1 MKRLNNRSMLVTW
14 KISKLEIIWDQPC
27 YIRQIDIKKQQT
39 IRGMLRNIKNRMRC
53 PNSYILYILEREY
66 RMEESNIEMLIHKN
80 LLNLKNKSSGWR
92 SIANQSLH
100 FKKIRDSIQKY
111 QNTKDRKK
119 SEYKQ
124 KNNNYI
130 GRCLLTNINKDYN
143 MITFPSCLRKI
154 PMTLEF

>member
-1 MKRLNNRSMLVTW
+1 
-14 KISKLEIIWDQPC
+14 
-27 YIRQIDIKKQQT
+27 
-39 IRGMLRNIKNRMRC
+39 MRC
-53 PNSYILYILEREY
+53 PNSYILYILECEY

-119 SEYKQ
+119 SEYK
-124 KNNNYI
+124 
-130 GRCLLTNINKDYN
+130 
-143 MITFPSCLRKI
+143 
-154 PMTLEF
+154 

>member
-39 IRGMLRNIKNRMRC
+39 IRGMLRNIKNRIRC
-53 PNSYILYILEREY
+53 PNSYILYILECEY

-80 LLNLKNKSSGWR
+80 LLNLKNKSSDWR

-100 FKKIRDSIQKY
+100 FKKSVTVFKNIRTPKTEKN
-111 QNTKDRKK
+111 QNTNRRT
-119 SEYKQ
+119 
-124 KNNNYI
+124 I
-130 GRCLLTNINKDYN
+130 IILVGV
-143 MITFPSCLRKI
+143 F
-154 PMTLEF
+154 